1 MINHQ
6 TKWEI
11 PGRRLG
17 HRLALVTVLSS
28 VFANL
33 PAAAQGMNP
42 FATVPPAAPA
52 SSRQVETKPIL
63 QAGPSPIDNKATR
76 STPEPLPSSAPATT
90 PAPAPSSFGG
100 TAEKQTLSLAQTPNP
115 GISLMFD
122 NADIYDVLKVVM
134 GDALKLDYVIDPSV
148 QGRITLKSSGA
159 VSMADIYSVLETALA
174 TSNVAIVK
182 QDKIYRVTKDVN
194 AVREKLPATGVGP
207 ASPVMQIIPV
217 KFVQASQLANTIRS
231 FLGPQAIVT
240 NDPTS
245 RYLIVADRASN
256 LEKVVDMVAT
266 LDVDYL
272 QQVQVRLVPLV
283 NSDASEIA
291 KDLDA
296 LFKTSG
302 MFNWAG
308 TDGTKV
314 YFLPISRMN
323 AVLVATS
330 NDKLMGAAEQ
340 WIKRLD
346 AEPKNGLESFVHIY
360 SVANGNAAHLADIL
374 RQLFGGAANSTT
386 GAPRTTTTG
395 ASTPAP
401 GAAPAGGAPQAAP
414 TTTISRGNV
423 PAGGSASGTASGLG
437 GSVQVIAD
445 EITNTLIIKATAQDY
460 AQIKKVL
467 ARIDTVSRQ
476 VLIQVMV
483 AEVALNDTLQYG
495 VEWWLN
501 DTLRANGQSWPA
513 KVGLGGSMKPA
524 EAPGIV
530 AGTGGGLTYSV
541 LNTTGQ
547 IIGLLNLLGQ
557 DTNVNVLS
565 TPHVMAGDGKL
576 ARIEVGDE
584 VAVVTQ
590 TSSTPNAIGSTS
602 ISNSVTYRPTGII
615 LEVTPVISASGRVA
629 LTVSQ
634 EVSSVQAVGS
644 TVGGVTYPNFSKRKV
659 STEVVVEDGKPLLIA
674 GLIRDSG
681 NNSVTGLPGL
691 KDIPVL
697 GGLFGSTKKVREKTE
712 LIISIT
718 SFIVNGKGDAERV
731 SAQFENAL
739 KQLKPLLKSNSMRGS
754 GNLPEETAISGQVL
768 N

>member
-1 MINHQ
+1 VADKQHPTAQ
-6 TKWEI
+6 
-11 PGRRLG
+11 
-17 HRLALVTVLSS
+17 LS
-28 VFANL
+28 
-33 PAAAQGMNP
+33 QM
-42 FATVPPAAPA
+42 
-52 SSRQVETKPIL
+52 
-63 QAGPSPIDNKATR
+63 
-76 STPEPLPSSAPATT
+76 
-90 PAPAPSSFGG
+90 
-100 TAEKQTLSLAQTPNP
+100 PNP

-122 NADIYDVLKVVM
+122 NADIYDVLKVVL

-148 QGRITLKSSGA
+148 QGRVTLKSSSA
-159 VSMADIYSVLETALA
+159 VNLADVYSVLETALA
-174 TSNVAIVK
+174 TSGVSIVK
-182 QDKIYRVTKDVN
+182 QDKIYRVTKDVT
-194 AVREKLPATGVGP
+194 AVREKLPTVGVGP

-245 RYLIVADRASN
+245 RYLIVADRASS

-272 QQVQVRLVPLV
+272 QQVQVRLLPLA
-283 NSDASEIA
+283 NADASDIA

-296 LFKTSG
+296 LFKSSG

-314 YFLPISRMN
+314 YFLPIPRMN
-323 AVLVATS
+323 ALLVATA
-330 NDKLMGAAEQ
+330 NEKLMSAAEH
-340 WIKRLD
+340 WVKTLD
-346 AEPKNGLESFVHIY
+346 AEPKSGLGSFVHIY

-374 RQLFGGAANSTT
+374 RQLFGGQANASTGTTRTSTGSTSPAA
-386 GAPRTTTTG
+386 G
-395 ASTPAP
+395 ASTSPA
-401 GAAPAGGAPQAAP
+401 AGGAPQAAP
-414 TTTISRGNV
+414 TTTITRGNV
-423 PAGGSASGTASGLG
+423 PGSAGATGTATGLG
-437 GSVQVIAD
+437 GTVHVIAD
-445 EITNTLIIKATAQDY
+445 EITNTLIIKSTSQDFQ
-460 AQIKKVL
+460 QIKKVL
-467 ARIDTVSRQ
+467 ERIDTPSRQ

-501 DTLRANGQSWPA
+501 DTLRANGQSWTA
-513 KVGLGGSMKPA
+513 KVGLGGAVKPA

-590 TSSTPNAIGSTS
+590 TSSTPNAIGTSS

-674 GLIRDSG
+674 GLIRDAG

-691 KDIPVL
+691 KDIPIF

-712 LIISIT
+712 LIMSIT
-718 SFIVNGKGDAERV
+718 SFIVNGKDDADRV
-731 SAQFENAL
+731 SVQFEKAL
-739 KQLKPLLKSNSMRGS
+739 KELKPLLKGNSS
-754 GNLPEETAISGQVL
+754 KSISAEPEQKPLDTPLAK
-768 N
+768 